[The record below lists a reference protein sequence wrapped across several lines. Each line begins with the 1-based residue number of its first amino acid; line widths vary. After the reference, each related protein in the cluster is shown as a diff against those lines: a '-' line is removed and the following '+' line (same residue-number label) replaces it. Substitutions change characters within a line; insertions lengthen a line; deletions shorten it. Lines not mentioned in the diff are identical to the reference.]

1 MNTPAPVRG
10 TWDKVEFYT
19 SYFLLAV
26 LASVIGTRLG
36 FDGVWQMPTVD
47 LTLSII
53 ALLLVAGS
61 FWFARHRR
69 RWRLWIIVFASAT
82 QLVPMVVREPV
93 LLFPLLGALIPVA
106 ILVGCLMALSKKRPS
121 GHPQSGS

>member
-53 ALLLVAGS
+53 SLLLVVGS

-69 RWRLWIIVFASAT
+69 RWRLWIIAFASAT

>member
-1 MNTPAPVRG
+1 MNTPAPLRR

-26 LASVIGTRLG
+26 LASVIGARLG

-47 LTLSII
+47 LVLSII
-53 ALLLVAGS
+53 ALLLVIGS
-61 FWFARHRR
+61 FWFARHCR
-69 RWRLWIIVFASAT
+69 RWRLWIIAFASAT

-93 LLFPLLGALIPVA
+93 LLFALLGALIPVA
-106 ILVGCLMALSKKRPS
+106 ILMGCLVALSKKRPG
-121 GHPQSGS
+121 GHPQNGS